1 MKKLG
6 SKADRFAQPT
16 KATANIAAMVEGHT
30 APKDAGTFIEIPIA
44 QIIPDPKNHRDIKLD
59 WDNPEQIAEDDPY
72 SGKKYAELELLREM
86 AKSIANPQVGL
97 INAIT
102 VLRRGDSYQLI
113 SGHRRTL
120 AHKLAGR
127 TIIRANV
134 RSRILTRLAQHVENA
149 QRRDIDLAELITS
162 LRAVMDEVG
171 IPVASGIDHS
181 RVQEALQE
189 EVGYARI
196 QGYRLAVILVASDSL
211 HEAIN
216 SGLVTSMMDAFDL
229 AKLSVDELAL
239 ELASRVADHQ
249 SSSASSGVDADQPK
263 DSRDERT
270 GKAQRR
276 SKDFVTLGKVRN
288 TNVIKLVMTKVLGD
302 DVPPDINWNDLKAVE
317 KAFKKMINKLAE
329 TTQ

>member
-16 KATANIAAMVEGHT
+16 KATTNIAAMVEGHT

-59 WDNPEQIAEDDPY
+59 WDNPEYIAEDDPHAD
-72 SGKKYAELELLREM
+72 KKRAELELLREM

-120 AHKLAGR
+120 AHKLLGM

-134 RSRILTRLAQHVENA
+134 RTRILTRLAQHVENA
-149 QRRDIDLAELITS
+149 QRRDIELSELITS
-162 LRAVMDEVG
+162 LRAVMGEVG
-171 IPVASGIDHS
+171 IPVASGIDHG

-189 EVGYARI
+189 EVGYGRI
-196 QGYRLAVILVASDSL
+196 QGYRLAVILVASESL

-216 SGLVTSMMDAFDL
+216 AGLVTSMMDAFEL

-239 ELASRVADHQ
+239 ELASRVAERQ
-249 SSSASSGVDADQPK
+249 SSSAPSSDSAKQPN
-263 DSRDERT
+263 DSRDS
-270 GKAQRR
+270 GKGKQQRR

-288 TNVIKLVMTKVLGD
+288 TNVIKFVMTKVLGD
-302 DVPPDINWNDLKAVE
+302 DVPSDINWNDLKSVE
-317 KAFKKMINKLAE
+317 KAFKKMLTKLAE
-329 TTQ
+329 TTE